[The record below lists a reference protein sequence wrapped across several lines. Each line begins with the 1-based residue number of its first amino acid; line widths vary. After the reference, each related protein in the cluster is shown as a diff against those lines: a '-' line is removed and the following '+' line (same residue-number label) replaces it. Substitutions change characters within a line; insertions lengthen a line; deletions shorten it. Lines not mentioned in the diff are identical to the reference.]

1 MKTRKIRSGAARRP
15 ALSSIGSAVAMV
27 LIATGAHAAETAVSG
42 AFVPSVTGTSTEV
55 NPQTNSG
62 PANASITNA
71 TVGVTTIG
79 APGTT
84 PTSSYT
90 NGNAISAKATGNIEV
105 RTIAPAPGSQP
116 TPVSSAAALA
126 LSQNSGVITSSVK
139 TSAMG
144 NYSTTIQTG
153 SVAAADNTISATTT
167 LNNGT
172 SLVLGTA
179 AASGTALAG
188 SAVLGYPLGAPQL
201 FDAKGNIVVTTLQSA
216 TGASSS
222 AESRGNRVDLWLLP
236 SSGSIAAGASL
247 ERNSIS
253 AVLKGNSAT
262 STAAIVSGGA
272 PVFTGSAVVSNLQV
286 NNNSGAPGAVTHS
299 ATNDGSIIDGVVS
312 GALFGGSNTLQ
323 SKLAV
328 QDNTISS
335 AATGNEA
342 LGATAGT
349 AGNRIV
355 IDGVSVAGS
364 GTPATALNNST
375 HNGVGVITNV
385 NSDLA
390 VVNSQGNIGVGIKSS
405 TTNALVGATVQ
416 SIASGGAV
424 DLQRNAVT
432 ATATGNAASSAI
444 SSADGSS
451 TFKGTSALSNQ
462 QANYQSPITAEVGPS
477 NIGVLTGFG
486 GTTNNAPVSVA
497 GNSSVATA
505 TGNQIGQTLAIDASG
520 VTLGS
525 ASALLT
531 GGTANDGRVSA
542 GGAATIT
549 SLQGNYG
556 SPVNA
561 TNDGS
566 QILAGANLV
575 NSPIA
580 NSTLAVTG
588 NVQQASALGSGATN
602 TLKLATK
609 TTLGTGAGIAN
620 VQMGD
625 ANSTVTA
632 TLSNAEARVGANGNL
647 TGGASSIA
655 LTDNKQ
661 LARAIGNSATNTLG
675 VDALNVAA
683 VTAGGL
689 ASTVTVGAGGLP
701 FDGNAG
707 SLPTV
712 NAAFGILSDQS
723 VQASVK
729 AQASVPTAPGLNA
742 FAVGVAGNLGDT
754 TAGGKLANDRNA
766 LGAEAFGNNAANGL
780 TLDLNNLSSSTP
792 FVLGLFSGTNVANV
806 TNVQSVAGGTTQ
818 ISADASGATPVRT
831 VISGNVTNATVSS
844 SGNTTQAL
852 AYGNSATG
860 NTVKVT
866 GNNIT
871 TLVATLP
878 LQPPGASVAG
888 GTASVNAAFGV
899 QNAQSGQGSVS
910 ATRSGGPEVQTYIV
924 GNVVNSSVNA
934 DKNTTVA
941 EANSNSATN
950 GVSIDANGV
959 ATTSAVQNL
968 QQTSAD
974 VTAQIGSPAATRANQ
989 SGVQVKIDGL
999 AVQGQAIS
1007 VSGNIASGSA
1017 TGNSASNSVA
1027 VNGNTIAVRGVL
1039 PAIVSSGGILG
1050 NAAYAD
1056 HAVSNV
1062 QAVSGAGTISS
1073 SVTGAFGIDT
1083 TPGANISSATLS
1095 ASNNAQGSQAIA
1107 NTASNSVALAGGN
1120 ITARTALQSTQTST
1134 TKNVESTSTMEVF
1147 APVASTSS
1155 RIDLSGNK
1163 NVSLAVIN
1171 DVSNTLSVASTNT
1184 SPSSAAGSVA
1194 LLGAGAAGG
1203 DHVLLN
1209 QQTAAST
1216 VTSTASTKLYNDDGG
1231 TPAPV
1236 TAGLAGGSLSIANN
1250 STLAEASANRAANTL
1265 SLVSSAV
1272 QGASGGVVNTQ
1283 ASTADVTATASTAA
1297 NVALTAASPLNG
1309 GSVALNANTTSALAR
1324 GNAATNLL
1332 ESSAGSGY
1340 GGLAAQGSSGVVLAP
1355 AALNVS
1361 AAAAIRNSQ
1370 TNDGA
1375 VSASSSG
1382 ASYMVALNSTGGP
1395 VGTALGTVGVTGNTL
1410 TAEAYGNSATN
1421 RITQTALNSGTP
1433 SAAIAS
1439 SQVNTGAVSATVTGV
1454 SVGIGATGAVGNSTL
1469 RTTGNQITASA
1480 TGNSSVSSIA
1490 TR

>member
-1 MKTRKIRSGAARRP
+1 MKARKIRNGAARRP

-42 AFVPSVTGTSTEV
+42 AFAPSVTGTSTSV
-55 NPQTNSG
+55 NPQTNLG
-62 PANASITNA
+62 AVDASISSA
-71 TVGVTTIG
+71 TVGVTTT
-79 APGTT
+79 GTAGT
-84 PTSSYT
+84 PPTSSYT

-105 RTIAPAPGSQP
+105 RTIAPTPGSPP
-116 TPVSSAAALA
+116 TPVSSAATLA
-126 LSQNSGVITSSVK
+126 LSQNSGVISSSV
-139 TSAMG
+139 TNSSMG
-144 NYSTTIQTG
+144 NYSTTIQAG

-167 LNNGT
+167 LNSGS

-188 SAVLGYPLGAPQL
+188 SSVLRYPVGAPQV
-201 FDAKGNIVVTTLQSA
+201 FDAKGNIVVTTFQSA

-222 AESRGNRVDLWLLP
+222 AESQGNRVDLWLLP
-236 SSGSIAAGASL
+236 SSGAIAAGASL
-247 ERNSIS
+247 ERNSIA

-262 STAAIVSGGA
+262 NTAAIVSGGA
-272 PVFTGSAVVSNLQV
+272 PSFAGSAVVSNLQV
-286 NNNSGAPGAVTHS
+286 NNNATPGAVTHS
-299 ATNDGSIIDGVVS
+299 ATNNGSAVDAVVS
-312 GALFGGSNTLQ
+312 GVALGGSNTLQ
-323 SKLAV
+323 SALAV
-328 QDNTISS
+328 RGNHISS

-342 LGATAGT
+342 LSGTAGT
-349 AGNRIV
+349 AGNFILV
-355 IDGVSVAGS
+355 DGVSVAGI

-375 HNGVGVITNV
+375 HNGVGVNTNV
-385 NSDLA
+385 NADLA
-390 VVNSQGNIGVGIKSS
+390 IVNSQGNIGVGITSS

-416 SIASGGAV
+416 SIASGGSV
-424 DLQRNAVT
+424 DLRANAVT
-432 ATATGNAASSAI
+432 AAATGNAASSAI
-444 SSADGSS
+444 SSADGLSA
-451 TFKGTSALSNQ
+451 FKGTSALSNQ
-462 QANYQSPITAEVGPS
+462 QANYQSPITAQVTAS

-486 GTTNNAPVSVA
+486 GTTNNAVVSVA
-497 GNSSVATA
+497 GNSSAATA
-505 TGNQIGQTLAIDASG
+505 TGNQISQSLAIDAG
-520 VTLGS
+520 GMTLGS
-525 ASALLT
+525 ASAVLT

-549 SLQGNYG
+549 NLQGNYG
-556 SPVNA
+556 SPVAA

-566 QILAGANLV
+566 QVFVGANLV
-575 NSPIA
+575 ASPIA
-580 NSTLAVTG
+580 GSTFAVTG
-588 NVQQASALGSGATN
+588 NTQQAAALGSGATN
-602 TLKLATK
+602 ALTLATGS
-609 TTLGTGAGIAN
+609 TLGTGAGIAS

-625 ANSTVTA
+625 AGATVSA
-632 TLSNAEARVGANGNL
+632 TLSNAAALLAVNGNV
-647 TGGASSIA
+647 TGSASSIA

-661 LARAIGNSATNTLG
+661 IASATGNSAKNTLG
-675 VDALNVAA
+675 IDAVNIAA
-683 VTAGGL
+683 VTAGGA

-712 NAAFGILSDQS
+712 NAAFGILGDQS

-729 AQASVPTAPGLNA
+729 AVASGPSAPGLNA
-742 FAVGVAGNLGDT
+742 FAVTVAGNLGDT
-754 TAGGKLANDRNA
+754 TAGGKLANDRNT
-766 LGAEAFGNNAANGL
+766 LGAEAYGNTAANGL
-780 TLDLNNLSSSTP
+780 TLDLNNLSSSTSFIP
-792 FVLGLFSGTNVANV
+792 GLLSGTNVANV
-806 TNVQSVAGGTTQ
+806 TNVQSVAGNATQ
-818 ISADASGATPVRT
+818 ISADASGVTPVRT
-831 VISGNVTNATVSS
+831 VISGSVTNATVSS

-878 LQPPGASVAG
+878 VAPSGAGVAVG
-888 GTASVNAAFGV
+888 AASVNAAFGV

-924 GNVVNSSVNA
+924 GNLVSSSVAA
-934 DKNTTVA
+934 DKNKTIV

-950 GVSIDANGV
+950 GVSIEGNAL

-974 VTAQIGSPAATRANQ
+974 VTAQIGSAAATRANQ

-999 AVQGQAIS
+999 TVQGQAVS

-1017 TGNSASNSVA
+1017 TGNSASNSLA
-1027 VNGNTIAVRGVL
+1027 VDGNTIAVRGAL
-1039 PAIVSSGGILG
+1039 PAIATSVGALING
-1050 NAAYAD
+1050 AYAD

-1062 QAVSGAGTISS
+1062 QTVSGAGAISS
-1073 SVTGAFGIDT
+1073 SVSGAYGIDT
-1083 TPGANISSATLS
+1083 TAGASISGTQLS
-1095 ASNNAQGSQAIA
+1095 VSNNAQGSQAVA
-1107 NTASNSVALAGGN
+1107 NTATNGVELTGNS

-1134 TKNVESTSTMEVF
+1134 AKNVDSTSSMEVF
-1147 APVASTSS
+1147 SPAASTSS

-1184 SPSSAAGSVA
+1184 SPASAAGSTAVMTA
-1194 LLGAGAAGG
+1194 IAATG

-1209 QQTAAST
+1209 QQTAAAA
-1216 VTSTASTKLYNDDGG
+1216 VTSKATTNLYNDDSG

-1236 TAGLAGGSLSIANN
+1236 TAGLAGGSLSIARN
-1250 STLAEASANRAANTL
+1250 STVAEVSANRAANSV
-1265 SLVSSAV
+1265 SLVSDAV
-1272 QGASGGVVNTQ
+1272 QGATSGIVNTQ
-1283 ASTADVTATASTAA
+1283 ASSAAVTAQASTTA
-1297 NVALTAASPLNG
+1297 NVAVTAPSPLNG

-1340 GGLAAQGSSGVVLAP
+1340 GGLAAQGTGGGGLLP
-1355 AALNVS
+1355 AALNAS

-1395 VGTALGTVGVTGNTL
+1395 VGTTLGTVGVTGNTL

-1421 RITQTALNSGTP
+1421 RITQTALNNGTP
-1433 SAAIAS
+1433 SAVIVS
-1439 SQVNTGAVSATVTGV
+1439 TQVNTGAVTATVSGA
-1454 SVGIGATGAVGNSTL
+1454 SVGIGVAGGGGNSTL